1 MWRLRRFP
9 LVLMQDGCRAIGEL
23 PSPLWAGLSH
33 MLRMVPLARTRR
45 ICPLPLR
52 ERAARYFSEEE
63 GVRGSFHNKACYEEA
78 PHPSFCVD
86 PFEQPSPTGGEGAAT
101 TTALADRARCYLC
114 PCGSISLD
122 ELITAWMLRAYST
135 APVTSMSSAARA

>member
-52 ERAARYFSEEE
+52 ERATRWFSADE
-63 GVRGSFHNKACYEEA
+63 GVRGRYTVLSEA
-78 PHPSFCVD
+78 PPLTHHDVLRYRHALSRKGRGRIC
-86 PFEQPSPTGGEGAAT
+86 QRPT
-101 TTALADRARCYLC
+101 
-114 PCGSISLD
+114 I
-122 ELITAWMLRAYST
+122 
-135 APVTSMSSAARA
+135 